1 MHLRHVL
8 SVTSMISEKCAT
20 GKKKAL
26 YSNVVSRK
34 EKAKVDKTS
43 KIKDFSNIVLT

>member
-1 MHLRHVL
+1 
-8 SVTSMISEKCAT
+8 MISEKCAT
-20 GKKKAL
+20 GGKKKAL

-43 KIKDFSNIVLT
+43 KIKDFSNIILT